1 MPWWWWWDRDSNQ
14 SLKAEQQRHD
24 RKLREQRANEEI
36 RRARS
41 EQDARLKAQEHARQE
56 QAKAAQRKYEQ
67 EKAEM
72 AKRDRK
78 ERLAY
83 FDGKA
88 SALQSTLARL
98 QEEIKSAKG
107 QSTAATEKAQL
118 LLKEI
123 QEDEGLQK
131 EAMADFAKKL
141 ALARDTM
148 QKGEDEIAAAIRKT
162 GQQESNVGKFLVL
175 AAQMSKATMATTAK
189 SNKLEAQLATF
200 GELVT
205 RETRSKLAISTYFEE
220 HEALKPFVPALKAAG
235 YSNMESLKCDND
247 EELAEIVSILDKA
260 AGEMGGTEEKEANE
274 DQKDQEQKATES
286 ESVPDDPEQML
297 TKYKLGKFWAK
308 LEEEG
313 WDDPEEWADLTDDDL
328 TEMGF
333 KKGNINRFRKMLN
346 KESPDEEEQGNL
358 SKLQLRLIK
367 GICRKP
373 DTWQELEQAREAAA
387 RDSLAVLSDLLAK
400 FFLRVDGG
408 MKQAEVLLELGG
420 ATGQLSEPQMK
431 AIEAANEQP
440 SDEKVEFKE
449 EESEARHAWQV
460 GSEVEVFSKSK
471 KEWCRGKV
479 VQITEE
485 AEEEWLHVDYDGA
498 QKRVGRLS
506 QWVRSPPFGL
516 DVDPEVVEEVKPT
529 PKDLVIARQSEALTN
544 ASIVSINVTDS
555 MKEEFE
561 ANPTALR
568 ALTVASGVQDCC
580 VGILRGQSA
589 LRQSLLMVDEIR
601 SMKPADLTASSKA
614 LWDCMDE
621 GAVSIMTT
629 ALKMT
634 QVTAKYFGFF
644 LKLRQSFQFYLANQQ
659 RPMVIACEYL
669 IEDCQAFS
677 KFNKEFTEFV
687 AQLNEQAVKVIKEC
701 VETGIGIE
709 NFESAQKER
718 EQNKQAFLEAQ
729 ALYDKKLEEWRI
741 KLDDKHQKRI
751 KLEADKVE
759 LAFRLQTLA
768 ADEQAGQEQMAEYRE
783 QIKRIQSQ

>member
-1 MPWWWWWDRDSNQ
+1 
-14 SLKAEQQRHD
+14 
-24 RKLREQRANEEI
+24 
-36 RRARS
+36 
-41 EQDARLKAQEHARQE
+41 
-56 QAKAAQRKYEQ
+56 
-67 EKAEM
+67 M
-72 AKRDRK
+72 AKRDRN
-78 ERLAY
+78 ERIAY
-83 FDGKA
+83 FDGKVN
-88 SALQSTLARL
+88 ALQSKLERTQAAI
-98 QEEIKSAKG
+98 QSTKG
-107 QSTAATEKAQL
+107 QRTAAIENAQVI
-118 LLKEI
+118 LKEI
-123 QEDEGLQK
+123 QEDEELQK
-131 EAMADFAKKL
+131 K
-141 ALARDTM
+141 ALADYDKALAIARDKM

-205 RETRSKLAISTYFEE
+205 RETRSKLAISTYFEN
-220 HEALKPFVPALKAAG
+220 HECLKPFVPALKDAG
-235 YSNMESLKCDND
+235 YNNMESLKCDND
-247 EELAEIVSILDKA
+247 EEFAEIVSILDKA
-260 AGEMGGTEEKEANE
+260 AAAMDVDNSQEDKPNE
-274 DQKDQEQKATES
+274 DQKAIEAPPPAES
-286 ESVPDDPEQML
+286 EPDDPEQML
-297 TKYKLGKFWAK
+297 AKYKLGKFWQV
-308 LEEEG
+308 LEDEG
-313 WDDPEEWADLTDDDL
+313 WDDPEQWADLTDDDL

-333 KKGNINRFRKMLN
+333 KKGNINKFRKMLN
-346 KESPDEEEQGNL
+346 KEAPDDAESSAL
-358 SKLQLRLIK
+358 TSLQLRLIK
-367 GICRKP
+367 TACRKP
-373 DTWQELEQAREAAA
+373 DTWKELEEAREAAA
-387 RDSLAVLSDLLAK
+387 RDSLSVLSGLLAK

-408 MKQAEVLLELGG
+408 MKQAELLLEFGG
-420 ATGQLSEPQMK
+420 ANSQLTEPQMK
-431 AIEAANEQP
+431 AIEAANDAANEQP
-440 SDEKVEFKE
+440 SDEKVEFDDDE
-449 EESEARHAWQV
+449 NEVRGAWQV

-471 KEWCRGKV
+471 KAWFRGKV

-506 QWVRSPPFGL
+506 QWVRSPMSGL
-516 DVDPEVVEEVKPT
+516 DVDPQVVEDVKPT
-529 PKDLVIARQSEALTN
+529 EKDLVIARQSDALTN
-544 ASIVSINVTDS
+544 ASIVAINVTDS

-589 LRQSLLMVDEIR
+589 LRQSLLMVEEIR
-601 SMKPADLTASSKA
+601 GMKPADLTASSKA
-614 LWDCMDE
+614 LWDCMDT
-621 GAVSIMTT
+621 GAVSIMKT

-687 AQLNEQAVKVIKEC
+687 AQLNEQAVKVITEC
-701 VETGIGIE
+701 VQTGIGIQ
-709 NFESAQKER
+709 NFESAQRER

-729 ALYDKKLEEWRI
+729 AQYDKKLEEWRI

-759 LAFRLQTLA
+759 LDFKLKTLTE
-768 ADEQAGQEQMAEYRE
+768 DERVGQAQMSEYRA